1 MATPAMNN
9 SQYSGAEFADI
20 QRSNVSSIEKVR
32 SDAHA
37 ALKAKRDQGL
47 GAVLAVL
54 CLALLAYEG
63 ASPKPFLTLTDKAPW
78 AWEVIVLGY
87 MLKCAQDVRE
97 QVEGF
102 YWAKSLVVTGIAA
115 FGGGFLS
122 PMIVGHCP
130 PPLREETFLWAC
142 VFSWYV
148 THYVPYV
155 SASWKDLSRTR
166 AMQLLLTVLFGIF
179 KTQQIVGLIELAA
192 KAIAE
197 ENLIPQS
204 RYFSIPCAAPI
215 LCGFLGGCGGAFLP
229 LTKGLLPIEQGK
241 QWPVTAS
248 FVATVF
254 YYVSTRHLGVD
265 ALNAKLGIC
274 LFRILGDIF
283 PAQRVQIYEAASPV
297 LYRLSNLKRVAKE
310 TAKSMV

>member
-1 MATPAMNN
+1 MNG
-9 SQYSGAEFADI
+9 SQYSGTEFADI
-20 QRSNVSSIEKVR
+20 QRSNVSGIEKGPKDVKV
-32 SDAHA
+32 
-37 ALKAKRDQGL
+37 ALNKDQGNKDEGRG
-47 GAVLAVL
+47 GALAVL
-54 CLALLAYEG
+54 CLTLLAYGG

-78 AWEVIVLGY
+78 AWEVVVLGY
-87 MLKCAQDVRE
+87 MLKCAHDVRE

-115 FGGGFLS
+115 FGGGFLA
-122 PMIVGHCP
+122 PAIVGHCP
-130 PPLREETFLWAC
+130 PPLREETFFWAC

-179 KTQQIVGLIELAA
+179 KTQQIVGLIELSA

-204 RYFSIPCAAPI
+204 RYFSQPCAAPL

-229 LTKGLLPIEQGK
+229 LSKGLLPIEQGK
-241 QWPVTAS
+241 QWPVSAA
-248 FVATVF
+248 FLATVF
-254 YYVSTRHLGVD
+254 YYVSTRYLGVD
-265 ALNAKLGIC
+265 ALNAKLGVC